1 MNEKQIK
8 SKIAEGSLY
17 TRIILEIVGMPKEYV
32 EESLKTYLKKIK
44 ADKNYNIIKE
54 HVEKAEKQDTYF
66 TTFAELEVLMKNSMA
81 LLAFC
86 FDYMPSSV
94 EIIEPG
100 KILTNNNEFTGFVN
114 DMLARSHALN
124 SGVIELSEKNKFYVR
139 NTAVLLRNFL
149 VVLLSSKPMTLKQM
163 RPYLGVQEEDIG
175 KVLEVL
181 IKEGKVK
188 KQGEVYSVIPK

>member
-32 EESLKTYLKKIK
+32 EESLKSYLKKIK
-44 ADKNYNIIKE
+44 ADKNYDIIKE

-66 TTFAELEVLMKNSMA
+66 TAFAELEVLMKNSMA

-149 VVLLSSKPMTLKQM
+149 VVLLSSKTMTIKQIH
-163 RPYLGVQEEDIG
+163 PYLGVQEEDIK
-175 KVLEVL
+175 KVLDVL

-188 KQGEVYSVIPK
+188 KQGEIYSVIPK